1 MPADEGLQSCR
12 DVDGATTSNEASQ
25 SGSMKPLSQTV
36 LLTQDLV
43 NRESVTPRD
52 SGCQTL
58 IAERLENIGCTVERL
73 IYEDTENLF
82 ARLGE
87 HGPLL
92 VFLGHTDVVP
102 SGPLDAWHSPP
113 FQATIRDGYLY
124 GRGAADMKSSVAAMV
139 TALERIAAKGRAG
152 RTEQADRAEQADSAA
167 LPDSAGS
174 ANSTN
179 SANSANSTDSTD
191 STNLSESATQTIG
204 QEDYG
209 ISQNSNPT
217 SGQFLR
223 GSVAILLTSDEE
235 GSGKNGIVRVM
246 QEFAARDIKIDWCI
260 VGEPSSIETL
270 GDMVKNGRRGSLSG
284 SLTIKGKQ
292 GHIAYPHLAANP
304 VHLAAKA
311 IAELCAEKW
320 DDGNEFFDPTG
331 FQISNIH
338 AGTGANNITP
348 ASMEILFNFRF
359 STELTPEAIKER
371 VHAILDKHKLDYS
384 IDWHLSG
391 VPYLVRSGELLAAVQ
406 EAINKETGIAPAVST
421 TGGISDGRFVA
432 PTGAEVIEVG
442 LVNATIHQ
450 VNERAKLSEI
460 DALSAIYEGIIE
472 RLLG

>member
-1 MPADEGLQSCR
+1 MPADDGLESGRSVAREG
-12 DVDGATTSNEASQ
+12 DDGATTSNKTSV
-25 SGSMKPLSQTV
+25 SGSLIKLSETV
-36 LLTQDLV
+36 RLTQDLV
-43 NRESVTPRD
+43 NRQSVTPRD
-52 SGCQTL
+52 EGCQTL
-58 IAERLENIGCTVERL
+58 IAERLENSGCTVERL

-87 HGPLL
+87 GGPLL

-102 SGPLDAWHSPP
+102 SGPLEAWHSPP

-139 TALERIAAKGRAG
+139 TALERIAAKGRTGAP
-152 RTEQADRAEQADSAA
+152 ASA
-167 LPDSAGS
+167 LPVKSC
-174 ANSTN
+174 
-179 SANSANSTDSTD
+179 
-191 STNLSESATQTIG
+191 SEEPARAPG
-204 QEDYG
+204 Q
-209 ISQNSNPT
+209 SL
-217 SGQFLR
+217 GQFLR
-223 GSVAILLTSDEE
+223 GSVAILVTSDEE

-246 QEFAARDIKIDWCI
+246 QEFAARGIKIDWCI
-260 VGEPSSIETL
+260 VGEPSSIDSL
-270 GDMVKNGRRGSLSG
+270 GDMVKNGRRGSLNG
-284 SLTIKGKQ
+284 NLIINGKQ

-304 VHLAAKA
+304 VHLAAAA

-338 AGTGANNITP
+338 AGTGANNVTP
-348 ASMEILFNFRF
+348 ASMEVLFNFRF

-384 IDWHLSG
+384 INWNLSG
-391 VPYLVRSGELLAAVQ
+391 VPYLVRSGELLAAVK
-406 EAINKETGIAPAVST
+406 EAINKETGISPAVST